1 MMYYFIMHNM
11 NNVSSIRSALYINLE
26 SRKDRRTHV
35 EAQLAALK
43 NAQHNGMPNL
53 VAERFNAIKH
63 VVHGAIG
70 CSMSHMRC
78 IQIAKERGWDH
89 VLICE
94 DDVLFTNAPLFLTQL
109 NKFMATVPIWDVVLL
124 AGNNIPPFRVV
135 NDACIQVSNC
145 QTTTAYIVRAHYYDT
160 LIANYRAGIN
170 KLMRNPTQ
178 KLEYAIDRYWFELQ
192 RRDRWFLITP
202 LSVVQREDYS
212 DIEQRFTNYGHLML
226 DLDKTQMMRRRME
239 SIPMQLKK

>member
-1 MMYYFIMHNM
+1 MNNINNM
-11 NNVSSIRSALYINLE
+11 NNVSSIQNALYINLE

-43 NAQHNGMPNL
+43 NAEHNGMPNL

-63 VVHGAIG
+63 VIHGAIG

-94 DDVLFTNAPLFLTQL
+94 DDVLFTNVPLFLEQL
-109 NKFMATVPIWDVVLL
+109 AKFMATVPAWDVVLL

-135 NDACIQVSNC
+135 NNACIQVNHC
-145 QTTTAYIVRAHYYDT
+145 QTTTAYIVRSHYYDA
-160 LIANYRAGIN
+160 LIANYRAGLN

-178 KLEYAIDRYWFELQ
+178 KLDYAIDRYWFELQ
-192 RRDRWFLITP
+192 LRDRWFLITP

-212 DIEQRFTNYGHLML
+212 DIEQCFTNYGHLML

-239 SIPMQLKK
+239 PIPMQLKK

>member
-1 MMYYFIMHNM
+1 MTITKLEEIKH
-11 NNVSSIRSALYINLE
+11 SLYINLE
-26 SRKDRRTHV
+26 ARKDRRAHV

-43 NAQHNGMPNL
+43 NAERGMPNL
-53 VAERFNAIKH
+53 VPERFNAIKH
-63 VVHGAIG
+63 VLHGAIG

-94 DDVLFTNAPLFLTQL
+94 DDILFTNASMFLTQFS
-109 NKFMATVPIWDVVLL
+109 KFLATVPQWDVVLL
-124 AGNNIPPFRVV
+124 AGNNIPPFRVI

-170 KLMRNPTQ
+170 KLMRNPKQ

-202 LSVVQREDYS
+202 LSVVQRDDYS
-212 DIEQRFTNYGHLML
+212 DIEQRFTNYSHLML
-226 DLDKTQMMRRRME
+226 DLDKHQMIRRRME
-239 SIPMQLKK
+239 SIPMQLRK